1 MSRYAEPLIQA
12 LIFFP
17 IVAGVFTLPYV
28 IYCYRKYG
36 SVLVMR
42 VICVYAFIYYLMSV
56 YCLAIL
62 PFPSADSVPTQQV
75 GINLIP
81 FSYVPEILTK
91 EVEFSISDPSTWMS
105 AFFSSG
111 LYEPLLNILMFLPLG
126 VFLRYYFGWS
136 FKRTVLCA
144 FLLSF
149 FLEFTQYTATYG
161 LAPYRYRLAD
171 VNDLIDNTFGGI
183 VGYAFTPLL
192 TFMLPT
198 RERLNQVSYQR
209 GARVSYVRRAFALIA
224 DSLLLFVLVLP
235 LYILFS
241 GHYTLLHTVCTFA
254 YFTLLPYY
262 WGGRTLGKSLVRI
275 RIVDESSHERA
286 SLRQYAARAA
296 LLHLLPD
303 SLALLS
309 ELFSSSLVLFALP
322 SLMLLVLLI
331 AAVSCGRRNEPQMF
345 YEHWTH
351 TIQIA
356 DSQSSRVKG
365 RKSSKQQ

>member
-1 MSRYAEPLIQA
+1 MSRYSEPLIQA
-12 LIFFP
+12 LISFP

-36 SVLVMR
+36 SVLIMR
-42 VICVYAFIYYLMSV
+42 VVCVYAFIYYLMSV

-62 PFPSADSVPTQQV
+62 PFPSADSEPTQRV

-91 EVEFSISDPSTWMS
+91 EVEFSLSDPSTWMS

-136 FKRTVLCA
+136 FKRTVLSA

-171 VNDLIDNTFGGI
+171 VNDLIDNTLGGI
-183 VGYAFTPLL
+183 IGYAVTPLL

-209 GARVSYVRRAFALIA
+209 GARVSYVRRAFALIM
-224 DSLLLFVLVLP
+224 DSLLLFVLVMPLDLLLP
-235 LYILFS
+235 DHF
-241 GHYTLLHTVCTFA
+241 TLLHTVCTFA
-254 YFTLLPYY
+254 YFTFLPFY
-262 WGGRTLGKSLVRI
+262 WGGRTIGKSLVRI
-275 RIVDESSHERA
+275 RIVDEVTHERA
-286 SLRQYAARAA
+286 RIGQYAARAA
-296 LLHLLPD
+296 VLHLLPD
-303 SLALLS
+303 ALSLLS
-309 ELFSSSLVLFALP
+309 DLFPDSLVLFAMP
-322 SLMLLVLLI
+322 SLFLLVLLI
-331 AAVSCGRRNEPQMF
+331 AAISCGRRNEPQMF

-351 TIQIA
+351 TLQIA
-356 DSQSSRVKG
+356 DAQPLRVRG
-365 RKSSKQQ
+365 RKSSRQP